1 MSVPYLNRGESIV
14 LTTHRVSMDSVLY
27 DAMLTNERLILMDSI
42 NDRVEPRILSF
53 HSIITVKGG
62 SASTGDPAII
72 LTLEEPNNFT
82 GSGTTSLIFTRNPGE
97 KRKHECE
104 LWVKELIQLVI
115 RAREREA
122 QKEVAPA
129 GRKTGMQPSVR
140 RWEAPE
146 PVRPHSSVTGPVA
159 PAPEPVVIIE
169 QEPDSLEFF
178 LEAKTPADGKTPPV
192 AAKQGTADK
201 PPAPAKSVP
210 KAGPVT
216 TPLHKKRNKPA
227 PVQPVVKPEPEVPP
241 IKEIAPKDLFAGIHI
256 TPPPPEPEKQPEPSR
271 SQPEPVRTYGSTE
284 SFENIVQTAAG
295 SLLVE
300 KEPETIPVPEIPAAP
315 CTREPG
321 MTAAK
326 DTREPEPVQS
336 REPVIQRTTP
346 LPDIHAAGNSVTPPL
361 PVTPGEKRE
370 LPGTYTP
377 EIPVPVISPR
387 TDDKKPGRTGPGQE
401 SGERPVPKRMPVAV
415 IAAIILVALFA
426 IIGAAFLATMYF
438 QDSPYGNT
446 VVTIAPSA
454 PVTQEPNIVPA
465 DTTPAGVQVRVNY
478 PHSFTGTIGNPG
490 FSRPVSGTGNRV
502 FPVLMTNTI
511 VQATVQKQDYS
522 ADMLTIEIYNNRTLL
537 ASKSVTAPMGE
548 VSLLIDTTTAAAPG
562 MSTVTTPADG
572 RPLLGNGSLIYY

>member
-72 LTLEEPNNFT
+72 LTLEEPNDFS
-82 GSGTTSLIFTRNPGE
+82 GSGTASLIFTRNHGE
-97 KRKHECE
+97 KRKHERE

-129 GRKTGMQPSVR
+129 GKKTGMQPSVR

-178 LEAKTPADGKTPPV
+178 LEAKAPNNDKTPPV
-192 AAKQGTADK
+192 AEKPGTADK
-201 PPAPAKSVP
+201 PPAPAERAP
-210 KAGPVT
+210 KAAPAP
-216 TPLHKKRNKPA
+216 TPLRKKRNKPA
-227 PVQPVVKPEPEVPP
+227 PVQPVVKPEPEVPV

-256 TPPPPEPEKQPEPSR
+256 TPSPPEPKKKQEPSL
-271 SQPEPVRTYGSTE
+271 SQPEPVSTYGSGK
-284 SFENIVQTAAG
+284 SFENIVQAEAG
-295 SLLVE
+295 SLKAE
-300 KEPETIPVPEIPAAP
+300 TGPETIPVPEIPAAP
-315 CTREPG
+315 CIQEPDT
-321 MTAAK
+321 TAAQ
-326 DTREPEPVQS
+326 DTREPVPVQS
-336 REPVIQRTTP
+336 REPVIQKTTP
-346 LPDIHAAGNSVTPPL
+346 LPDNHAAMNSVTPPI
-361 PVTPGEKRE
+361 PVTMGEKRE

-387 TDDKKPGRTGPGQE
+387 TDDKKPGRAESGQE
-401 SGERPVPKRMPVAV
+401 SVGRSAPKRMPVAV
-415 IAAIILVALFA
+415 IAAVILVALIA
-426 IIGAAFLATMYF
+426 ILGAAYLAAVYF

-454 PVTQEPNIVPA
+454 PVTQEPGIIPV
-465 DTTPAGVQVRVNY
+465 DTKPEGVQVRVIY

-490 FSRPVSGTGNRV
+490 FSRQVSGTGNQV

-522 ADMLTIEIYNNRTLL
+522 GEMLTIEIYNNSTLL

-562 MSTVTTPADG
+562 MSTATAPADG